1 MTCWS
6 IGLAVV
12 LGAAVFV
19 AQGAF
24 APERVPPDV
33 PEPVVERLGTVP
45 NYENPQQRHSKM
57 LDELDYNAAMAVN
70 DEGGHGWADNHARIE
85 DAEKIAM
92 AHCAV
97 QGPGCRIILRILPET
112 QVDIDGQ
119 PLSRTAAEALR
130 RYVDEPRS
138 KAIALTGHGGWG
150 AAWNRSSRRN
160 AVTGALESCRK
171 HETTTAPGVEI
182 TTECRLIWTD

>member
-112 QVDIDGQ
+112 RWTSTVNRCRG
-119 PLSRTAAEALR
+119 PRRRRCGATWTSRGR
-130 RYVDEPRS
+130 RRS
-138 KAIALTGHGGWG
+138 
-150 AAWNRSSRRN
+150 R
-160 AVTGALESCRK
+160 
-171 HETTTAPGVEI
+171 
-182 TTECRLIWTD
+182 